1 MARPGD
7 PGRECRR
14 GLDVRIGTSG
24 WIYKHGRGTF
34 YPQGLRIADQLDH
47 CTERDR
53 VSRLRAL
60 PQRGPGPALRRIVLR
75 RRARP
80 WVGRLRELTGADA
93 AGARPAHVSFYNDN
107 HGHAAFNALTLR
119 RMAEAEA

>member
-1 MARPGD
+1 M
-7 PGRECRR
+7 
-14 GLDVRIGTSG
+14 DVRIGTSG
-24 WIYKHGRGTF
+24 WTYKHWRGTF

-93 AGARPAHVSFYNDN
+93 AGARPAYVYFNNDN

-119 RMAEAEA
+119 RMAETEA

>member
-80 WVGRLRELTGADA
+80 WVGRLRELTGA
-93 AGARPAHVSFYNDN
+93 PAYVYFNNDN